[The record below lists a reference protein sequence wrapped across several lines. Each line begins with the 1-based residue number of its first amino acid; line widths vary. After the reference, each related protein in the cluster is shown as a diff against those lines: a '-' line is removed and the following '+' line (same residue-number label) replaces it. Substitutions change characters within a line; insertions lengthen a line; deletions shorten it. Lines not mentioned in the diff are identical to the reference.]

1 MKDKLLRLIDAYI
14 KDDEAING
22 TAKLVSSHGY
32 ERKFEGVFIMN
43 SKNTKRPTVREYVF
57 HNDKY
62 IQKGIGYDFVVPK
75 FETEPYVHY
84 CMTFSFENQPPI
96 QILNRSEE
104 LVVIKK
110 GSGTKFYDNV
120 FFDSIFFFNKIV
132 ELTYEFRTQKKPVH
146 YLRCGSFEFDLTD
159 EEVEEI
165 YNKIE
170 NRRLEAKKAAE
181 MAELNKRFEKYGI
194 Q

>member
-22 TAKLVSSHGY
+22 TPKVNSITNQNGTTYQHY
-32 ERKFEGVFIMN
+32 YEGVFIMN
-43 SKNTKRPTVREYVF
+43 SKNTQKPYGKTKTY
-57 HNDKY
+57 HNDVWVDNGY
-62 IQKGIGYDFVVPK
+62 IFDFPK
-75 FETEPYVHY
+75 FEVKEFDYYT
-84 CMTFSFENQPPI
+84 MIFSFENQPPI
-96 QILNRSEE
+96 EILNRSLEF
-104 LVVIKK
+104 VVKQK
-110 GSGTKFYDNV
+110 GLGQKENKFFPWKDT
-120 FFDSIFFFNKIV
+120 V
-132 ELTYEFRTQKKPVH
+132 ELMFEFRTSDKPVH
-146 YLRCGSFEFDLTD
+146 YLKCGTFEFDLTD